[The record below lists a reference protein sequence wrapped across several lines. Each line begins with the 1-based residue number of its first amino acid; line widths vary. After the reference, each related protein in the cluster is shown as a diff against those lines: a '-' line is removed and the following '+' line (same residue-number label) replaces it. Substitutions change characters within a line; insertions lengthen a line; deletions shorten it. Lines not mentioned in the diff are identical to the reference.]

1 MRNLTVK
8 ARIAFAK
15 MNERAERIA
24 TGQHI
29 TLAGDQHIAEQCD
42 VEDVTIHSDELSELE
57 CPDPNCFLNWGYYD
71 EYSN

>member
-42 VEDVTIHSDELSELE
+42 VEDVTIHPEPE
-57 CPDPNCFLNWGYYD
+57 CSDPNCFLNWGFYD
-71 EYSN
+71 EHTDT